1 MNTLIETPADTD
13 PRLLK
18 ASVFSADQIQND
30 VSPPAVPHPRRK
42 DALQVDEVQSLEDV
56 MEAICDDCCKNSLQY
71 VVRSDTGHDGE

>member
-30 VSPPAVPHPRRK
+30 VSPPALPHPPP
-42 DALQVDEVQSLEDV
+42 VQSAPGADECYPPPV
-56 MEAICDDCCKNSLQY
+56 MVEAASPPAVY
-71 VVRSDTGHDGE
+71 ARV